1 MFLTAL
7 LLVSLAI
14 AVCAVGVRVMLGVL
28 GFGALQTLHWLGVAE
43 VPAPPAPRRRSFS
56 ADA

>member
-7 LLVSLAI
+7 LLVSLAV
-14 AVCAVGVRVMLGVL
+14 AVCAIGIRVTLGVL
-28 GFGALQTLHWLGVAE
+28 GYGALQTLLWLGVAE

-56 ADA
+56 ADV